1 MINNNKLII
10 NDNMSDEEKDK
21 AFKEWL
27 EVEQHN
33 DKVNAIMF
41 RSDLAFSCVI
51 GIVAGLISYFGFD
64 ATLIQACAMTIGT
77 LIFIMC
83 FRNDS

>member
-1 MINNNKLII
+1 MINNKLII
-10 NDNMSDEEKDK
+10 KDNMTEEQKHK
-21 AFKEWL
+21 AYKEWL

-41 RSDLAFSCVI
+41 RSDLIFSCVI
-51 GIVAGLISYFGFD
+51 GIVAGLISYFVYD

-77 LIFIMC
+77 PIFIMC
-83 FRNDS
+83 FRKDS

>member
-1 MINNNKLII
+1 MII
-10 NDNMSDEEKDK
+10 NDNMTDEQKHK
-21 AFKEWL
+21 AIKEWL

-41 RSDLAFSCVI
+41 RSDLIFSCVI

-64 ATLIQACAMTIGT
+64 ATLIQACAMTIGA
-77 LIFIMC
+77 LIFMMC
-83 FRNDS
+83 CSNNS

>member
-1 MINNNKLII
+1 MIYNKLII
-10 NDNMSDEEKDK
+10 KDNMTEEQKHK
-21 AFKEWL
+21 AYIEWL
-27 EVEQHN
+27 EVQEHN
-33 DKVNAIMF
+33 AKIGLRMF
-41 RSDLAFSCVI
+41 RSDLEFSCVI